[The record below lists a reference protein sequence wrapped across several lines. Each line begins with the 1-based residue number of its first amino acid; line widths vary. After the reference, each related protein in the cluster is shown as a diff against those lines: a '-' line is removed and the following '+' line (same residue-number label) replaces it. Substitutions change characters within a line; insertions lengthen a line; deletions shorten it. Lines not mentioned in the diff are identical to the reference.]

1 MYQSYIILK
10 KILILSNAFI
20 LPINQWSYRLSKNIT
35 VSTMI
40 NFVKLN
46 LNTLIFYQ
54 KCMIIYLIKFFRK
67 GNHLLIYLSE
77 ITKLNSIY
85 RCVLIY
91 LFNKT
96 SISFFYDSYIEGS
109 VNNYNSI
116 YLTLIKELFNKFKLQ
131 NKSSNK
137 ITLLLRLLF
146 ITIHH
151 DSTII
156 DLRKFQRIVNYYYW
170 RIFIYYYCYK
180 HLLCIPQSFCLLTTG
195 SMYISGYSDFHSL
208 HLPLIGNIQ
217 NKLHYAITYPLFGT
231 NSLLFIMLIAN
242 LIKNAWLYNIH
253 FFYTNLIK

>member
-1 MYQSYIILK
+1 MHSTYSILK
-10 KILILSNAFI
+10 NILILSNAFI
-20 LPINQWSYRLSKNIT
+20 FPINQWSYRLSKSII
-35 VSTMI
+35 VSKTC
-40 NFVKLN
+40 NFIKLN
-46 LNTLIFYQ
+46 LNILIFYQ
-54 KCMIIYLIKFFRK
+54 KCMLNYLISFFKK

-77 ITKLNSIY
+77 ISKITSIY

-116 YLTLIKELFNKFKLQ
+116 YLHLIKELFNRFKIQ
-131 NKSSNK
+131 NKSTNK
-137 ITLLLRLLF
+137 IILLLRLLF
-146 ITIHH
+146 ITIHN

-156 DLRKFQRIVNYYYW
+156 DLRKFQKIINYYYW

-195 SMYISGYSDFHSL
+195 SIYVSGYSDFHSL
-208 HLPLIGNIQ
+208 NLPIIGNIQ
-217 NKLHYAITYPLFGT
+217 NKLHYSITYPLFGN

-242 LIKNAWLYNIH
+242 IIKNIWLINIKNI
-253 FFYTNLIK
+253 YINLI